1 MSWTVPEGEVQLY
14 AEVTD
19 DSRYATSGTF
29 VDAPAWDEQPTSL
42 VAHVGDEGL
51 ALKAKAS
58 VSDGEVSYQWFR
70 AGAEDFSDA
79 TPAPEVS
86 SVDVEGVAALE
97 LEAGTEGVA
106 YYRVKATNAVAK
118 WNQTRSSLSD
128 LVKVEILPAFKG
140 CKKLKK
146 ATVLAKQLDKK
157 SCKNMKKGTKL
168 KKVKLKGAAKA
179 SKKAYKKYFGKKVKV
194 K

>member
-1 MSWTVPEGEVQLY
+1 MIYVPKNSEAWNVVKEELESGKSKSSNATKAGEIVS
-14 AEVTD
+14 AG
-19 DSRYATSGTF
+19 SG
-29 VDAPAWDEQPTSL
+29 A
-42 VAHVGDEGL
+42 
-51 ALKAKAS
+51 AKAS
-58 VSDGEVSYQWFR
+58 YEIAQPASGNAQGTVWYAGPASKKVKKASVPATVTIGGKAYQVIGVK
-70 AGAEDFSDA
+70 AGAFKGCKKLKA
-79 TPAPEVS
+79 VTIGAN
-86 SVDVEGVAALE
+86 
-97 LEAGTEGVA
+97 
-106 YYRVKATNAVAK
+106 VKQIGKA
-118 WNQTRSSLSD
+118 
-128 LVKVEILPAFKG
+128 AFKG